1 MKAENFGDNVGNYPG
16 CVIIRGIG
24 GAELSTVLGLLPIGL
39 RPDEIL
45 TENPPK
51 TSRAWS
57 QFILIFWK
65 DPGAVAESRRARG
78 KPPGGKGDAGE
89 GLAGE

>member
-1 MKAENFGDNVGNYPG
+1 MKAENFGDNIGNYPG

-39 RPDEIL
+39 KPDEIL

-57 QFILIFWK
+57 QFILVFWK
-65 DPGAVAESRRARG
+65 DPGAVADTRGKARG
-78 KPPGGKGDAGE
+78 GPPDKKGDGKIGE
-89 GLAGE
+89 